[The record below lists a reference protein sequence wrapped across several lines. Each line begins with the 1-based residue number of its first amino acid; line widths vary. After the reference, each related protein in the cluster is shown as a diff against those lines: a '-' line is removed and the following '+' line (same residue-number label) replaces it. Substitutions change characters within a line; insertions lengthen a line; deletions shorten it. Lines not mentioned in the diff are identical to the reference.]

1 MVINGNGVSQVGCGG
16 IYWAMKA
23 DRAFC
28 FGAAPIR
35 LLDSDEQPEASNGVI
50 TRLARGP
57 GNIGSFYE
65 HCRSCEEGV
74 RAVFVAPSGGP

>member
-1 MVINGNGVSQVGCGG
+1 MNP
-16 IYWAMKA
+16 

-28 FGAAPIR
+28 WHAG

-57 GNIGSFYE
+57 GNFGSLCE
-65 HCRSCEEGV
+65 HFRSCEEGV
-74 RAVFVAPSGGP
+74 RAVFAAPEWGPLIWGDREGALR